1 MVSNHTNQLA
11 TRFNPVLSE
20 LEHVKLSEYFESR
33 HSLYMTS
40 MAIIK
45 EGPPVGGH
53 LGSAKYRE
61 GRQIMGI
68 LCKGGHISAAVY
80 KQRST
85 WHIS

>member
-1 MVSNHTNQLA
+1 MVKSNHTNQLA
-11 TRFNPVLSE
+11 TRFNPVLG
-20 LEHVKLSEYFESR
+20 HVRLSEYFESR
-33 HSLYMTS
+33 NSLYMTS

-85 WHIS
+85 

>member
-1 MVSNHTNQLA
+1 MISNHKNQLA

-20 LEHVKLSEYFESR
+20 LEHFRLSEYFESR

-53 LGSAKYRE
+53 LASAKYRE

-68 LCKGGHISAAVY
+68 LCLSLIHI
-80 KQRST
+80 
-85 WHIS
+85 